1 MYSLIPL
8 SSMPPSNSPLLLPL
22 LLLLVLL
29 PLLATAQRQ
38 QQQRGGRAQW
48 FLTGRESHPQQD
60 RSFSL
65 FRPQGDTRS
74 TQGWTWADP
83 DPDLEVDQDLG
94 VDTEGNHSEMGLAF
108 GGALWRLE
116 ARGQGEAGAR
126 LLGVRGRRFLA
137 TVLQLPEE
145 EQEQEAEQEGPS
157 GVGSVVSQVH
167 SYGIFVTKDYEHP
180 YGLEIGLMEEFR

>member
-1 MYSLIPL
+1 
-8 SSMPPSNSPLLLPL
+8 
-22 LLLLVLL
+22 
-29 PLLATAQRQ
+29 
-38 QQQRGGRAQW
+38 
-48 FLTGRESHPQQD
+48 
-60 RSFSL
+60 
-65 FRPQGDTRS
+65 
-74 TQGWTWADP
+74 
-83 DPDLEVDQDLG
+83 
-94 VDTEGNHSEMGLAF
+94 MGLAF

-137 TVLQLPEE
+137 TVLQLPEQ
-145 EQEQEAEQEGPS
+145 EQEQETEEPS

>member
-1 MYSLIPL
+1 MS
-8 SSMPPSNSPLLLPL
+8 PSTPLLLPL
-22 LLLLVLL
+22 LLVLLLL
-29 PLLATAQRQ
+29 PLLATA
-38 QQQRGGRAQW
+38 QRGGRAQW

-137 TVLQLPEE
+137 TVLQLPEQ
-145 EQEQEAEQEGPS
+145 EQEQETEEPS